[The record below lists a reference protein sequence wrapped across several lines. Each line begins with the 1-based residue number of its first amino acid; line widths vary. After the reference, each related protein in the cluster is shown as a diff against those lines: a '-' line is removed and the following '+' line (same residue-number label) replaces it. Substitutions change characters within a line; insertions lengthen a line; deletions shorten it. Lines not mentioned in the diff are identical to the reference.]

1 MNKEFI
7 KKYWEADWDDDL
19 LYYTV
24 DCNGLITKINIETG
38 VVYTYKISE
47 IVH

>member
-7 KKYWEADWDDDL
+7 MKHWECDWDDDQM
-19 LYYTV
+19 YYII

-38 VVYTYKISE
+38 KVYMYKINE
-47 IVH
+47 AVH